1 MGIITSANNWTILF
15 GGNISLSQ
23 ATGLSSNILSC
34 GQFIFKC
41 FKLQCYSYLKPFLLL
56 GMGFLF
62 KLLVQLIYNTEIH
75 DPYQQFVWDTYLFM
89 LPLVAGLVIQF
100 IFPHSVKFFMKIL
113 LYISLIVIP
122 YTIFTH
128 MNFYLDLYVYGLF
141 TLKVK
146 LSNI

>member
-1 MGIITSANNWTILF
+1 MLQTSVLYKSLF
-15 GGNISLSQ
+15 LS
-23 ATGLSSNILSC
+23 
-34 GQFIFKC
+34 
-41 FKLQCYSYLKPFLLL
+41 L

-75 DPYQQFVWDTYLFM
+75 DPYQQFVWDTYLFI

-113 LYISLIVIP
+113 LYLSLIVIP

-128 MNFYLDLYVYGLF
+128 MNYYLDLYVYGLF
-141 TLKVK
+141 TWKVRAFEYMIFIIILNSSPK
-146 LSNI
+146 ISVHRSWFHHNISIIWYRLDGDFCS